1 MTTVPRG
8 PNTRDELDRHAG
20 LGSACQ
26 DETFH
31 GKTQHLL
38 KSNIYVCTASRAA
51 LAHTT
56 SDPLGSRLPCI
67 DRMCD
72 ARPATYM
79 CCGLRDTAG
88 RTMHGWHTGR
98 GTNGRAASCLWR
110 PRVRT
115 LCALDRRS
123 GVHELALKTCSI
135 LCNWKKQLPTRKGAR
150 ATVGGWDDLQLVQG
164 DPDIFILQGWP

>member
-8 PNTRDELDRHAG
+8 PTLGTNWIVTRAWGCLSRRNF
-20 LGSACQ
+20 LWQ
-26 DETFH
+26 
-31 GKTQHLL
+31 
-38 KSNIYVCTASRAA
+38 NTASAKKQCLR
-51 LAHTT
+51 LYRITRQET
-56 SDPLGSRLPCI
+56 SSEPLENRRQCT

-88 RTMHGWHTGR
+88 RIMHGWHTGR
-98 GTNGRAASCLWR
+98 RTNGRAASCLWR
-110 PRVRT
+110 PGVRT

-164 DPDIFILQGWP
+164 DPGIFILQGWP